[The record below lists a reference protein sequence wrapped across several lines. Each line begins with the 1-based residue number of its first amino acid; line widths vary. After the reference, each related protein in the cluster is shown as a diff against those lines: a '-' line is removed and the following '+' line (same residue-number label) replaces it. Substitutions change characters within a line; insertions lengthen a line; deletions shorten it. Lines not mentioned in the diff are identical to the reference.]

1 MLVTP
6 IFHFGGELADDIKL
20 IVSEIASEKYDLFI
34 GEDFQTLH
42 ILTQEGEEKKF
53 LLKRKICYQ
62 VMTKFQMFL
71 LPAGPKSNLLWLYVD
86 VDVDPHTLA

>member
-1 MLVTP
+1 MRVTP

-20 IVSEIASEKYDLFI
+20 IASDTDELFI
-34 GEDFQTLH
+34 GEYFQTLH
-42 ILTQEGEEKKF
+42 ILTQEGEEKEF

-62 VMTKFQMFL
+62 IMTKFQMFL

>member
-20 IVSEIASEKYDLFI
+20 IASDTDELFI

-42 ILTQEGEEKKF
+42 ILTQEGEEKEF

-62 VMTKFQMFL
+62 IMTKFQMFL
-71 LPAGPKSNLLWLYVD
+71 LPAGPKANLLWLY
-86 VDVDPHTLA
+86 DPHTLA